1 MDQPSGSE
9 RVRRTAAVLTVSD
22 GVSAGVRDDVS
33 GRTLVELLGDA
44 GFEVVRH
51 DVVPD
56 ERERIAAVL
65 AEASGDAA
73 LVVTTGGTGLGP
85 RDVTPEATRT
95 VIERE
100 APGLAEMM
108 RATGRASTPFAA
120 LSREVVGS
128 RGSTLIVNLPGSAKG
143 AAESLAAI
151 MPVLPHALDLLG
163 GETAHGPS
171 DAAASHSHAHA
182 SASAPESTP
191 EPPPAAGSR
200 SLDDEF
206 AARRAAGE
214 PVVLA
219 TAVKAHGNPPCRVG
233 QRILVGP
240 GGPIA
245 GTLGCSEFDTAAL
258 AGARTV
264 LTSGRPETQ
273 TFDHDLGSIEVYLEP
288 HLRRPALLIYTATP
302 VAATISKWA
311 PEVGFAATVI
321 EPRTERHGLL
331 PAGTEIREQADGL
344 IEPGI
349 DREVY
354 AVHTDH
360 DAPGLVDNLA
370 ALLRSD
376 ARFIGVMGTKRHVGH
391 HVEALRQMGFSDE
404 DVARVRSPLGLSI
417 GGRTPEEIALSILA
431 GVVAARHGREGGWLD
446 R

>member
-1 MDQPSGSE
+1 MI
-9 RVRRTAAVLTVSD
+9 TVSD
-22 GVSAGVRDDVS
+22 GVAAGVRDDVS
-33 GRTLVELLGDA
+33 GRALVEALGTA
-44 GFEVVRH
+44 GFVVVSH

-56 ERERIAAVL
+56 EAERISALLTDASAAAAV
-65 AEASGDAA
+65 
-73 LVVTTGGTGLGP
+73 VVTTGGTGLGP
-85 RDVTPEATRT
+85 RDVTPEATRA
-95 VIERE
+95 VIDRE
-100 APGLAEMM
+100 APGLAEAM
-108 RATGRASTPFAA
+108 RAAGRASTPFAA

-128 RGSTLIVNLPGSAKG
+128 HGSTLIVNLPGSAKG
-143 AAESLAAI
+143 ATESLAAI

-163 GETAHGPS
+163 GETSHGPS
-171 DAAASHSHAHA
+171 DATEHVHE
-182 SASAPESTP
+182 SAS
-191 EPPPAAGSR
+191 PPAPASSASR
-200 SLDDEF
+200 SLDDEL

-240 GGPIA
+240 DGPIA

-264 LTSGRPETQ
+264 LTSRRPETQ
-273 TFDHDLGSIEVYLEP
+273 TFDHDLGTIEVYLEP
-288 HLRRPALLIYTATP
+288 HLRQPTLLIYTATP
-302 VAATISKWA
+302 VAASLARWA

-331 PAGTEIREQADGL
+331 PPGTDAREQAGNLLGTDA
-344 IEPGI
+344 
-349 DREVY
+349 EVY

-360 DAPGLVDNLA
+360 DAPGLVEALA
-370 ALLRSD
+370 ALLRTD

-391 HVEALRQMGFSDE
+391 HVEALRELGFSDD
-404 DVARVRSPLGLSI
+404 DVARIRSPLGLAI